1 VEGPQEPG
9 GGAPDPFQ
17 TPPTNGRVDSSMRA
31 QVRSDG
37 KVIGVLSVQSAAPRA
52 YTEADLST
60 LQALA
65 DYSSGALERIQAEQ
79 EAARLNEELEKR
91 VRERTAQLE
100 AINKEMEAFSYSVS
114 HDLRAPLRSI
124 RGFSEVLLERYA
136 PNLDDRGKE
145 FLRRACESSHHM
157 DALIDDL
164 LKLSR
169 VNRSELTLQ
178 PVDLS
183 AMVEEIAGELRKND
197 PGRAVDF
204 VIQPGLKA
212 VGDQRLL
219 RVALD
224 NLVRNAWKFTGK
236 KSPARIEFGQ
246 AHEPEPAFFV
256 KDNGAG
262 FNMQYANKLFGVFQR
277 LHSATEFPG
286 TGIGLAT
293 VQRIIIRH
301 GGRLWANAE
310 PNAGATFFFSLPSEQ
325 PF

>member
-1 VEGPQEPG
+1 
-9 GGAPDPFQ
+9 
-17 TPPTNGRVDSSMRA
+17 
-31 QVRSDG
+31 
-37 KVIGVLSVQSAAPRA
+37 
-52 YTEADLST
+52 
-60 LQALA
+60 
-65 DYSSGALERIQAEQ
+65 
-79 EAARLNEELEKR
+79 
-91 VRERTAQLE
+91 
-100 AINKEMEAFSYSVS
+100 
-114 HDLRAPLRSI
+114 
-124 RGFSEVLLERYA
+124 VLLERYA
-136 PNLDDRGKE
+136 PKLDDRGKE

-169 VNRSELTLQ
+169 VNRSELARQ

-197 PGRAVDF
+197 PGRVVDF
-204 VIQPGLKA
+204 VIQPGLNA

-246 AHEPEPAFFV
+246 IQEPEPAFFV

-301 GGRLWANAE
+301 GGRLWATAE
-310 PNAGATFFFSLPSEQ
+310 PNAGATFFFTLPAEQ